1 MQLLGHDFVLWM
13 STNSRVNE
21 VSSIK
26 MAALEDS
33 ASCHSERQR
42 IRCEGGQGIN
52 HKEENIL
59 MPSYK
64 SMTCPYLEN
73 HVPFWSP
80 YLKDI
85 TEIERSREGQ
95 RKCVEPS
102 ESLSYKATLKRAGLL
117 FSLERRRAG
126 GNVAEAYKIMK
137 GIDQASLVLLITF
150 LCNNGKRED
159 SK

>member
-1 MQLLGHDFVLWM
+1 M
-13 STNSRVNE
+13 SA
-21 VSSIK
+21 K
-26 MAALEDS
+26 MKISHKGAA
-33 ASCHSERQR
+33 QV
-42 IRCEGGQGIN
+42 
-52 HKEENIL
+52 
-59 MPSYK
+59 PSYCC
-64 SMTCPYLEN
+64 SQ
-73 HVPFWSP
+73 
-80 YLKDI
+80 I
-85 TEIERSREGQ
+85 IAGQ

-102 ESLSYKATLKRAGLL
+102 ESLSYEATLKRAGLL